1 LSTPTISRHEVQI
14 FRELLNATEWLSTSE
29 LAEQAGVS
37 PRTARAHVTKLVG
50 QGIAERAEVF
60 PGYRYRIAQRA
71 TGNDWGRP
79 GAPPPPVVAYLGQ
92 LRNAATALGI
102 RLPDG
107 RQG

>member
-1 LSTPTISRHEVQI
+1 MATPTISRHEVQI
-14 FRELLNATEWLSTSE
+14 FRELLATTGWLSTTE

-37 PRTARAHVTKLVG
+37 ARTARAHVTKLVG
-50 QGIAERAEVF
+50 EGIVERAEVF

-71 TGNDWGRP
+71 TGD
-79 GAPPPPVVAYLGQ
+79 YLGQ

-102 RLPDG
+102 RLPDR